1 MTIGLTREVFS
12 RTKKLSLP
20 GNLGLFWITLRR
32 YLHHTSAVHPG
43 TIVPGKARALAFY
56 LPQFHPI
63 PENDAW
69 WGDGF
74 TEWTNVKKGR
84 PLFRNHHQPNV
95 PADLGYYDLRNE
107 DARNAQAEM
116 AHDAGIGGFVYW
128 HYWFGN
134 GKRLLEKPFQEVLD
148 SGSPDFPFCLAWAN
162 ESWTGK
168 WHGLEDK
175 ILIEQEYPGM
185 HDYVAHFTSLKKAFS
200 DHRYIKV
207 HGKTL
212 FLVYKPWK
220 IPDLKSFTDSWRK
233 LAREQGLPDFYFI
246 GVSDT
251 PIPKEL
257 GFDGIISGAP
267 DLPEKTI
274 FPTFAEQL
282 IHRLSKVNIRNMLR
296 ILNNT
301 GPEVYPYSSF
311 VRHSFNEEMGENEFP
326 VVIPNWDNTPR
337 VGRNGIVLHGSSPEL
352 FALLMQ
358 KSIRMVADKPGD
370 GKLVFI
376 KSWNEWAEGNYLE
389 PDQQWGRGYLD
400 ALRDV
405 LSHNN

>member
-1 MTIGLTREVFS
+1 MTNGLAGKGFDS
-12 RTKKLSLP
+12 AKKFSLP
-20 GNLGLFWITLRR
+20 DHLRLFRDTLRR
-32 YLHHTSAVHPG
+32 YLHRSSFGHPG
-43 TIVPGKARALAFY
+43 SIIPGKVRVLAFY

-84 PLFRNHHQPNV
+84 PLFRNHHQPNL
-95 PADLGYYDLRNE
+95 PADLGYYDLRNTVV
-107 DARNAQAEM
+107 RNAQAEL
-116 AHDAGIGGFVYW
+116 AREAGIEGFVYW

-134 GKRLLEKPFQEVLD
+134 GRQLLERPFREVLD

-175 ILIEQEYPGM
+175 ILIGQEYPGM
-185 HDYVAHFTSLKKAFS
+185 DDYTAHFNSLKNAFS
-200 DHRYIKV
+200 DHRYIRV
-207 HGKTL
+207 NGRIL
-212 FLVYKPWK
+212 FLIYKPWK
-220 IPDLKSFTDSWRK
+220 IPDQKAFTDCWRK
-233 LAREQGLPDFYFI
+233 LALEEGISDFYFI

-251 PIPKEL
+251 PIPPES

-282 IHRLSKVNIRNMLR
+282 FHRIFSLNLRNWLR
-296 ILNNT
+296 VLNRV
-301 GPEVYPYSSF
+301 GPEVYPYASF
-311 VRHSFNEEMGENEFP
+311 VHHTFNLPLPANEFP

-352 FALLMQ
+352 FSMLMQ
-358 KSIRMVADKPGD
+358 KSIGRVADKPD
-370 GKLVFI
+370 GEKLIFI

-389 PDQQWGRGYLD
+389 PDRQWGKEYLD
-400 ALRDV
+400 ALRNV
-405 LSHNN
+405 LSRFN